1 MKLSSLKS
9 NVPKEFQNHV
19 WVTIHN
25 PHKDAS
31 PILTNGGLLTM
42 VKTAAEK
49 AGIKKRVWTHDFR
62 HSSAT
67 DFAKQGYN
75 ETELRLKYGWTE
87 TSNIP
92 ANYTH
97 YKHNELK
104 NKLLARNGK
113 KTVEPEPD
121 VNILKLKEC
130 SFCSREN
137 PFESEYCSYCG
148 KPLNIQRI
156 KELEQKSEAM
166 NVIQKLLAQE
176 LEKKGIDVGEIAK
189 ILAAKS

>member
-1 MKLSSLKS
+1 
-9 NVPKEFQNHV
+9 
-19 WVTIHN
+19 
-25 PHKDAS
+25 
-31 PILTNGGLLTM
+31 M

-49 AGIKKRVWTHDFR
+49 AGIKKRVWTHGFR

-97 YKHNELK
+97 YKHNELR

-121 VNILKLKEC
+121 ANILKLKEC
-130 SFCSREN
+130 PFCTREN
-137 PFESEYCSYCG
+137 PFESEYCSHCG
-148 KPLNIQRI
+148 KPLDITRL
-156 KELEQKSEAM
+156 KAMEQKAQQLNTLQE
-166 NVIQKLLAQE
+166 ILKQE
-176 LEKKGIDVGEIAK
+176 LEKKGIDLAEITRILTAK
-189 ILAAKS
+189 TG